1 MDWGNT
7 PRQRGVARARTRG
20 LSLALVFT
28 PLAQALILLA
38 GSVFLVTL
46 VRRLA
51 LPTSMAYLLVGLVLG
66 PHALGVVSDSGTT
79 RLLAELGVAFLLFT
93 LGLEF
98 SLPRMLAMR
107 GEVFGLGALQ
117 VGVTAAA
124 FASLGRLLGIPWLTA
139 VVLGG
144 AVAMSSTAILLQQLT
159 ERAELNRTHGRLAF
173 AMLLFQDLAFV
184 PFFALGAL
192 LAAGD
197 NHFPLAEVVARL
209 IGGVLAIVAVLA
221 AGRWLLRPL
230 FHEIAHSRLRE
241 LFTLAVLLVVLSSA
255 WVSHLAGLS
264 FALGAFLSGM
274 MLAET
279 EYRHQIEAAIRPFRD
294 ILLGLFFISVGM
306 LLNVRLLGALSELG
320 IVLAMLVTLVIL
332 KAVLAALVTR
342 PFTNSRFR
350 ALRTGIVVAIGGEFG
365 VALCSVLLQA
375 GLVPERYGE
384 ALVVAIVLSMV
395 LSPLILNNNKRVA
408 RFLLREQAPTATAS
422 EREEAATGQIARRE
436 HVILCGFGRVGQNV
450 ARVLESQGFEY
461 IALDLDL
468 ARIRAARQAGDPV
481 LFGDSADEEMLIRAG
496 IESASAVVISFSN
509 PATSLGILHSVRR
522 LRPQLPVLVRTAD
535 DARIKELQAA
545 GATDVVPET
554 FEASLMLVSHVLMLL
569 HVPVSRVLRTLADI
583 RNSRYA
589 VLRNIVHRGDAVD
602 ETGEQLREELKSVVV
617 PPGAWAVGRSLREVR
632 SRGVEVTFT
641 GVRRQGILGREPSP
655 ETILHDGD
663 IVVIYGQP
671 EELERAEAVLLA
683 G

>member
-1 MDWGNT
+1 M
-7 PRQRGVARARTRG
+7 
-20 LSLALVFT
+20 FT

-46 VRRLA
+46 VRRLS
-51 LPTSMAYLLVGLVLG
+51 LPTSLAYLLVGLVLG

-107 GEVFGLGALQ
+107 REVFGLGALQ
-117 VGVTAAA
+117 VTATTTVFAA
-124 FASLGRLLGIPWLTA
+124 IGHLLGISWLSSI
-139 VVLGG
+139 VLGG
-144 AVAMSSTAILLQQLT
+144 AISMSSTAMLLQQLT
-159 ERAELNRTHGRLAF
+159 ERAEINRTHGRLAF

-184 PFFALGAL
+184 PFFALGAML
-192 LAAGD
+192 SAGQD
-197 NHFPLAEVVARL
+197 RFPLAESLEAL
-209 IGGVLAIVAVLA
+209 AGGVLALVGVLA

-230 FHEIAHSRLRE
+230 FHEITHSRLRE

-264 FALGAFLSGM
+264 FALGAFLAGM

-279 EYRHQIEAAIRPFRD
+279 EYRYQIDSAIRPFRD
-294 ILLGLFFISVGM
+294 LLLGLFFVSVGM
-306 LLNVRLLGALSELG
+306 LLNLHLLGRVSELA
-320 IVLAMLVTLVIL
+320 IALAMLVTLVVL
-332 KAVLAALVTR
+332 KAVIAALVTR
-342 PFTNSRFR
+342 PFTNSRFK
-350 ALRTGIVVAIGGEFG
+350 ALRTGIVMSIGGEFG
-365 VALCSVLLQA
+365 IALCTVLLQA
-375 GLVPERYGE
+375 QLVPEGLGE
-384 ALVVAIVLSMV
+384 PLLVAIVLSMV
-395 LSPLILNNNKRVA
+395 LSPVILNHNKRVA
-408 RFLLREQAPTATAS
+408 RFLLREHAPGLTAA
-422 EREEAATGQIARRE
+422 EREEEATQEIAQRE

-461 IALDLDL
+461 IALDLDP

-481 LFGDSADEEMLIRAG
+481 LFGDSADEEMLARAG
-496 IESASAVVISFSN
+496 IAHASAVVISFSD
-509 PATSLGILHSVRR
+509 PATALAILRSVRQMH
-522 LRPQLPVLVRTAD
+522 PELPVLVRTAD
-535 DARIKELQAA
+535 DARLSDLQEA

-569 HVPVSRVLRTLADI
+569 HVPVSRVVRTLGGI
-583 RNSRYA
+583 RGNRYA
-589 VLRNIVHRGDAVD
+589 VLRNIVGREDSRAAD
-602 ETGEQLREELKSVVV
+602 EASEPHEEIRSVVV
-617 PPGAWAVGRSLREVR
+617 PPGAWAVGRSLSEVR
-632 SRGVEVTFT
+632 NRGVAVTFT
-641 GVRRQGILGREPSP
+641 GVRRHGILGREPGA
-655 ETILHDGD
+655 ETVLRDGD

>member
-1 MDWGNT
+1 M
-7 PRQRGVARARTRG
+7 
-20 LSLALVFT
+20 FT

-51 LPTSMAYLLVGLVLG
+51 LPTSLAYLLVGLVLG

-107 GEVFGLGALQ
+107 REVFGLGALQ
-117 VGVTAAA
+117 VLATTAA
-124 FASLGRLLGIPWLTA
+124 FAAIGHLLGIGWLTA
-139 VVLGG
+139 IVLGG
-144 AVAMSSTAILLQQLT
+144 AISMSSTAILLQQLT
-159 ERAELNRTHGRLAF
+159 ERAEINRTHGRLAF

-184 PFFALGAL
+184 PFFALGAM
-192 LAAGD
+192 LAVGQDRFA
-197 NHFPLAEVVARL
+197 LSESVVAL
-209 IGGVLAIVAVLA
+209 ASGVLALVGVLA

-241 LFTLAVLLVVLSSA
+241 LFTLAVLLVVLASA
-255 WVSHLAGLS
+255 YVSHLAGLS
-264 FALGAFLSGM
+264 FALGAFLAGM

-279 EYRHQIEAAIRPFRD
+279 EYRYQIDTAIRPFRD
-294 ILLGLFFISVGM
+294 LLLGLFFISVGM
-306 LLNVRLLGALSELG
+306 LLNLHLLGRVSELA
-320 IVLAMLVTLVIL
+320 IALAMLVVMVVL
-332 KAVLAALVTR
+332 KALIAAVVTR
-342 PFTNSRFR
+342 PFAHSRFK
-350 ALRTGIVVAIGGEFG
+350 ALRTGIVMSIGGEFG
-365 VALCSVLLQA
+365 IALCTVLLQA
-375 GLVPERYGE
+375 DLAPEGLVEP
-384 ALVVAIVLSMV
+384 LLVAIVLSMV
-395 LSPLILNNNKRVA
+395 LSPIILNHNKRVA
-408 RFLLREQAPTATAS
+408 RFLLHEHAPLLTAAEREQAATQ
-422 EREEAATGQIARRE
+422 EIAERE

-450 ARVLESQGFEY
+450 GRVLESQGFEY
-461 IALDLDL
+461 IALDLDP

-481 LFGDSADEEMLIRAG
+481 MFGDSADEEMLARAG
-496 IESASAVVISFSN
+496 IASATAVVISFSD
-509 PATSLGILHSVRR
+509 PATALAILRSVRR
-522 LRPQLPVLVRTAD
+522 MHPELPVLVRTAD
-535 DARIKELQAA
+535 DARLKELQDA

-569 HVPVSRVLRTLADI
+569 HVPVTRVVRTLGEI

-589 VLRNIVHRGDAVD
+589 VLRNIVRRGDSRLID
-602 ETGEQLREELKSVVV
+602 ETSDHREEIRSVVV
-617 PPGAWAVGRSLREVR
+617 PPGAWAVGRSLGEVR
-632 SRGVEVTFT
+632 DHGVAVTFT
-641 GVRRQGILGREPSP
+641 GVRRYGILGREPSG
-655 ETILHDGD
+655 ETILRDGD

>member
-1 MDWGNT
+1 MFA
-7 PRQRGVARARTRG
+7 P
-20 LSLALVFT
+20 LSQV
-28 PLAQALILLA
+28 LILLA
-38 GSVFLVTL
+38 ACVFLVTL

-51 LPTSMAYLLVGLVLG
+51 LPTSVAYLLVGLTLG
-66 PHALGVVSDSGTT
+66 PHALSVVSDSNTT

-107 GEVFGLGALQ
+107 REVFGLGTLQ
-117 VGVTAAA
+117 VVATAAV
-124 FASLGRLLGIPWLTA
+124 FALLGNLLGIAWLPA
-139 VVLGG
+139 IVLGG
-144 AVAMSSTAILLQQLT
+144 AVAMSSTAILLAQLT

-184 PFFALGAL
+184 PFLALGAM
-192 LAAGD
+192 LATGRQY
-197 NHFPLAEVVARL
+197 LSVSESVAAI

-264 FALGAFLSGM
+264 FALGAFLAGM

-279 EYRHQIEAAIRPFRD
+279 EYRHAIEAAIRPFRD

-306 LLNVRLLGALSELG
+306 LLDLHLLGRIGVLGMAL
-320 IVLAMLVTLVIL
+320 VMLLTLVVL
-332 KAVLAALVTR
+332 KAAIAALVTR
-342 PFTNSRFR
+342 PFTNSRFK
-350 ALRTGIVVAIGGEFG
+350 ALRTGIVIAIGGEFG
-365 VALCSVLLQA
+365 VALCSILLQA
-375 GLVPERYGE
+375 GLVPAGRGQP
-384 ALVVAIVLSMV
+384 LLVAIVLSMV

-408 RFLLREQAPTATAS
+408 RFLLRERAPAMTAS
-422 EREEAATGQIARRE
+422 QREASATEEIAARE

-461 IALDLDL
+461 IALDLDP

-481 LFGDSADEEMLIRAG
+481 IYGDSADEELLTRAG
-496 IESASAVVISFSN
+496 IVTASAVVISFSD
-509 PATSLGILHSVRR
+509 PATSIGILHSVRR
-522 LRPQLPVLVRTAD
+522 MRPELPVLVRTQD
-535 DARIKELQAA
+535 DVRLKDLKAA

-569 HVPVSRVLRTLADI
+569 HVPVSRVVRTLGEI

-589 VLRNIVHRGDAVD
+589 VLRNIVRQPDAPRVD
-602 ETGEQLREELKSVVV
+602 ANEPREEIKSVVV
-617 PPGAWAVGRSLREVR
+617 PPGAWAVGRSLSEIRG
-632 SRGVEVTFT
+632 RGVEVTFT
-641 GVRRQGILGREPSP
+641 GVRRHGILGREPAP
-655 ETILHDGD
+655 DTVLCDGD
-663 IVVIYGQP
+663 IVVIYGAP
-671 EELERAEAVLLA
+671 EELERAESVLLA

>member
-1 MDWGNT
+1 M
-7 PRQRGVARARTRG
+7 
-20 LSLALVFT
+20 LA
-28 PLAQALILLA
+28 PLAQVLILLA
-38 GSVFLVTL
+38 ACVFLVSV

-51 LPTSMAYLLVGLVLG
+51 LPTSVAYLLVGLALG

-107 GEVFGLGALQ
+107 REVLGLGALQ
-117 VGVTAAA
+117 VLATAAV
-124 FASLGRLLGIPWLTA
+124 FALLGHLLGIDWLPA
-139 VVLGG
+139 IVLGG
-144 AVAMSSTAILLQQLT
+144 AIAMSSTALLLAQLT

-184 PFFALGAL
+184 PFLALGAM
-192 LAAGD
+192 LAAGRQY
-197 NHFPLAEVVARL
+197 FPLSESVLAL
-209 IGGVLAIVAVLA
+209 IGGVLAVAAVLA

-264 FALGAFLSGM
+264 FALGAFLAGM

-279 EYRHQIEAAIRPFRD
+279 EYRHAIETAIRPFRD
-294 ILLGLFFISVGM
+294 LLLGLFFISVGM
-306 LLNVRLLGALSELG
+306 LLDLHLLGRPS
-320 IVLAMLVTLVIL
+320 VLATALVMLLSLVVL
-332 KAVLAALVTR
+332 KAAIAALVTR
-342 PFTNSRFR
+342 PFTNSRFK
-350 ALRTGIVVAIGGEFG
+350 ALRTGIVIAIGGEFG
-365 VALCSVLLQA
+365 IALCTILLQA
-375 GLVPERYGE
+375 GLVPASRGQP
-384 ALVVAIVLSMV
+384 LLVAIVLSMV

-408 RFLLREQAPTATAS
+408 RFLLRERAPAMTAS
-422 EREEAATGQIARRE
+422 EREESATEEIAQRE

-461 IALDLDL
+461 IALDLDP

-481 LFGDSADEEMLIRAG
+481 IYGDSADEELLARAG
-496 IESASAVVISFSN
+496 IATASAVVISFSD
-509 PATSLGILHSVRR
+509 PATSIGILHSVRR
-522 LRPQLPVLVRTAD
+522 LRPQLPVLVRTQD
-535 DARIKELQAA
+535 DARLKELQAA

-569 HVPVSRVLRTLADI
+569 HVPVSRVVRTLGEI

-589 VLRNIVHRGDAVD
+589 VLRNIVRQPDTPHVDA
-602 ETGEQLREELKSVVV
+602 GEPREEIKSVVV
-617 PPGAWAVGRSLREVR
+617 PPGAWAVGRSLGEIRG
-632 SRGVEVTFT
+632 RGVEAVFT
-641 GVRRQGILGREPSP
+641 GVRRQGILGRQPAADTVLRE
-655 ETILHDGD
+655 GD

>member
-1 MDWGNT
+1 M
-7 PRQRGVARARTRG
+7 
-20 LSLALVFT
+20 FT
-28 PLAQALILLA
+28 PLSQGLLLLA
-38 GSVFLVTL
+38 ASVFLVT
-46 VRRLA
+46 VARRSG
-51 LPTSMAYLLVGLVLG
+51 LPTSMAYLVVGLILG
-66 PHALGVVSDSGTT
+66 PHALAVVSDSGTT

-107 GEVFGLGALQ
+107 REVFGLGAAQ
-117 VGVTAAA
+117 VIATTGV
-124 FASLGRLLGIPWLTA
+124 FALVGNALGLPWLVA
-139 VVLGG
+139 IVLGG

-173 AMLLFQDLAFV
+173 AMLLFQDLAFA
-184 PFFALGAL
+184 PL
-192 LAAGD
+192 LALASALSAGGSFD
-197 NHFPLAEVVARL
+197 KGESAVAVV
-209 IGGVLAIVAVLA
+209 GGVLAIVAVLA

-241 LFTLAVLLVVLSSA
+241 LFTLTVLFVVLASA

-279 EYRHQIEAAIRPFRD
+279 EYRHQIEAVIRPFRD

-306 LLNVRLLGALSELG
+306 LLDVRLLGRAGELTL
-320 IVLAMLVTLVIL
+320 VLAMLVTLVIL
-332 KAVLAALVTR
+332 KAALAALVTR
-342 PFTNSRFR
+342 PFTTTRFK
-350 ALRTGIVVAIGGEFG
+350 ALRTGIVMSIGGEFG
-365 VALCSVLLQA
+365 VALCSIMLQA
-375 GLVPERYGE
+375 GLAPERLGE
-384 ALVVAIVLSMV
+384 PLLVAIVLSMV
-395 LSPLILNNNKRVA
+395 LSPFILNNNKRVA
-408 RFLLREQAPTATAS
+408 RLLLRERAPAPTAS
-422 EREEAATGQIARRE
+422 EREDAATGQIARRE

-461 IALDLDL
+461 IALDLDP

-481 LFGDSADEEMLIRAG
+481 VYGDSADEELLTTAG
-496 IESASAVVISFSN
+496 LANASAVVISFSD
-509 PATSLGILHSVRR
+509 PATSIGILHSVRR
-522 LRPQLPVLVRTAD
+522 IRPEVPVLVRTQD
-535 DARIKELQAA
+535 DARLKELQDA

-569 HVPVSRVLRTLADI
+569 QVPVSRVVRTVGDI
-583 RNSRYA
+583 RNNRYA
-589 VLRNIVHRGDAVD
+589 VLRNIVGQGGLGPVD
-602 ETGEQLREELKSVVV
+602 ELSEHREETKSVVV
-617 PPGAWAVGRSLREVR
+617 PPGAWAVGRSLDEVR
-632 SRGVEVTFT
+632 RHSVAVTFT
-641 GVRRQGILGREPSP
+641 GVRRQGILGRDPAGD
-655 ETILHDGD
+655 TVLRDGD